1 MSDLQE
7 MTQLVEEAA
16 QAYPYREPRIDPI
29 LYQVDIPKMMPT
41 AAVPENYVRRNP
53 NEKPVWQPNIR
64 ASHVVDQYVSRMREM
79 FVPVWPV
86 TLPCERR
93 ARQERLTF
101 DIENKFKLHR
111 DHEKE
116 LLRQKEKEASNAPA
130 PSAAVDPLDRLAGQN
145 NLTTSKPYHCVQHS
159 DFCEEAALDLLV
171 EEAYDP
177 CNAYASQVDISLRDR
192 GREFVDRL
200 VKGVQSAHGG
210 KASKSKNKVE
220 HSSESIRAAHNQ
232 TFNEVNISRLNEYAL
247 DILAAIAKL
256 GVIVLY
262 AFGRIHRCGKLHMKA
277 LTHMPH
283 FNRTVN
289 NITAHPHH

>member
-116 LLRQKEKEASNAPA
+116 LLRQKKRKRPMLLLLQLQWI
-130 PSAAVDPLDRLAGQN
+130 PSIVLLGRIISRPRNRIIVFSTPTSAKKQHLICSSKK
-145 NLTTSKPYHCVQHS
+145 LTTP
-159 DFCEEAALDLLV
+159 ATRM
-171 EEAYDP
+171 
-177 CNAYASQVDISLRDR
+177 QV
-192 GREFVDRL
+192 
-200 VKGVQSAHGG
+200 K
-210 KASKSKNKVE
+210 
-220 HSSESIRAAHNQ
+220 
-232 TFNEVNISRLNEYAL
+232 
-247 DILAAIAKL
+247 
-256 GVIVLY
+256 
-262 AFGRIHRCGKLHMKA
+262 
-277 LTHMPH
+277 
-283 FNRTVN
+283 
-289 NITAHPHH
+289 